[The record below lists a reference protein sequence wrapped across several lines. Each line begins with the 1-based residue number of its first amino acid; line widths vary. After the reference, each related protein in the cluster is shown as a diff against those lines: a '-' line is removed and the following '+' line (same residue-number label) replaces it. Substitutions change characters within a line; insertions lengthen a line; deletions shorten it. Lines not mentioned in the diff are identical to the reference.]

1 MATPQKQ
8 HCDGVHARLKVMSA
22 VEEAPW
28 IDARWL
34 LEGEFPDG
42 VCCICLGVMINPVI
56 GCQKG
61 HSFCRTCCRT
71 LVDDRESCP
80 LCRNS
85 LFRDPVPNLLADNLI
100 GQLSIRC
107 KHGRDDSEVVRF
119 TEGELT
125 PAEWMTNEDLER
137 CGVPLSSTGN
147 DIDYCSWSGK
157 VSELLGHWQT
167 TCPFEQVSCPNE
179 GCSEKI
185 LRKHLAEH
193 DEKCGFCKVAC
204 VHCNVKS
211 ERRSVAAHEANCFWR
226 EASCPNP
233 GCTHKAR
240 HRNMNLHRAKCGKE
254 KVKCPI
260 DGCTVRMSRESLD
273 KHVSAVHEG
282 ESSAA
287 LLSDA
292 LAKIAAL
299 ERSMISEQRF
309 LALEAGRV
317 CDPLITWV
325 FNWSADNGWRPGTYY
340 SEKYSFGLMGRGRCQ
355 LSCGSHGKSH
365 FIGFCLDT
373 QTSYKV
379 HSTFLVLDRDDKLLH
394 QICELGSSS
403 KPYQVTEDT
412 SKSYG
417 THFTP
422 TDAVEEK
429 STRSDGSVRLR
440 AVVRVFPID

>member
-1 MATPQKQ
+1 
-8 HCDGVHARLKVMSA
+8 MSA

-193 DEKCGFCKVAC
+193 DEKCGFCKV
-204 VHCNVKS
+204 VDGLGLD
-211 ERRSVAAHEANCFWR
+211 VAEPAHR
-226 EASCPNP
+226 
-233 GCTHKAR
+233 
-240 HRNMNLHRAKCGKE
+240 
-254 KVKCPI
+254 
-260 DGCTVRMSRESLD
+260 
-273 KHVSAVHEG
+273 
-282 ESSAA
+282 
-287 LLSDA
+287 LLWFDA
-292 LAKIAAL
+292 LEHMFVRSIEFVRSIDHMADAL
-299 ERSMISEQRF
+299 EHVFRGTITCSWLEVLVLVLVLVYVA
-309 LALEAGRV
+309 LALVYGALEQVQR
-317 CDPLITWV
+317 DL
-325 FNWSADNGWRPGTYY
+325 
-340 SEKYSFGLMGRGRCQ
+340 LQ
-355 LSCGSHGKSH
+355 
-365 FIGFCLDT
+365 
-373 QTSYKV
+373 
-379 HSTFLVLDRDDKLLH
+379 RDD
-394 QICELGSSS
+394 
-403 KPYQVTEDT
+403 YQGE
-412 SKSYG
+412 
-417 THFTP
+417 
-422 TDAVEEK
+422 
-429 STRSDGSVRLR
+429 
-440 AVVRVFPID
+440 